1 MHQKRLG
8 MSLNID
14 TRSGSRAAATSKME
28 NFVIIVNGFQP
39 LRYVDTLN
47 TKVRRMIRTDQ

>member
-8 MSLNID
+8 MSFNID

-28 NFVIIVNGFQP
+28 YFVIIVNGFQP

-47 TKVRRMIRTDQ
+47 AKVRRMIRTYQ

>member
-14 TRSGSRAAATSKME
+14 TRSGSRAAPTSKME

>member
-1 MHQKRLG
+1 

>member
-1 MHQKRLG
+1 MYQKRLG